1 MDKKIDF
8 LQSLII
14 DLIQNGFSI
23 KRFYIW
29 NSSVITKDVFI
40 DEIEYC
46 KMFFMQNQSLIV
58 DGYAQ
63 GAKKIMNA
71 NVELIWS
78 LT

>member
-1 MDKKIDF
+1 M
-8 LQSLII
+8 
-14 DLIQNGFSI
+14 
-23 KRFYIW
+23 
-29 NSSVITKDVFI
+29 I
-40 DEIEYC
+40 DEIENC